1 MKRYLTILV
10 LALLLVA
17 VNIGSAAAAPPDIHY
32 VGFGEN
38 LNGIAARYGVSVEAI
53 MHVNGLANP
62 DMIYVGQP
70 LRIPGPA
77 GYGNPGVLRS
87 PHDGGCASYHVIRT
101 GDTLSGV
108 AWHYGVPVEALLRH
122 NRLYNQDFVY
132 EGQKLCVSAGSS
144 YAPQPANHYN
154 AAPPAGGYYHQVVA
168 GETVTSIAYHYGVE
182 YGSIM
187 RANNL
192 GYGGLIYV
200 GQRLVIPG
208 YHPAPPKLPPPAVPP
223 PALPP
228 AAPPPHPHHDDA
240 YDKIHAA
247 PPPPPHDG
255 GAGEVPNPPD
265 YQTVPASA
273 ELPLASQP
281 IEVAVNGG
289 QSWVGE
295 AFPSVPDP
303 NGIATLVVGTPDKT
317 AVRTVW
323 VQSGDYKVKGELGL
337 VPEFGIDQ
345 FRFGFKYIPPG
356 DYDVWIEDPEAPSD
370 KVQVKIE
377 PAQRVTVEFRK
388 GLAFSGPTFA
398 SPDGWYL
405 ADWDNPSVP
414 NENRGGWSNILV
426 NAPAPGMWIKI
437 RSEGNGYEAK
447 CFTGS
452 KGPGSCDFAGLN
464 AGIYYIWIDG
474 TELTLKTYMDGS
486 AYATFTFARQSVSGD
501 EDLVGPVSYD

>member
-1 MKRYLTILV
+1 MKRYLTILA

-17 VNIGSAAAAPPDIHY
+17 VHAGSAAAAPGAQGGPNIHY
-32 VGFGEN
+32 VGFGDN

-53 MHVNGLANP
+53 MRANGLANP

-77 GYGNPGVLRS
+77 GYGSPGVL
-87 PHDGGCASYHVIRT
+87 PNPQGGGCVSYHLVRA

-108 AWHYGVPVEALLRH
+108 AWQYGVPVEELLRH
-122 NRLYNQDFVY
+122 NRLYSRDIVY
-132 EGQKLCVSAGSS
+132 EGQRLCVSTGSNF
-144 YAPQPANHYN
+144 APQPANYYDL
-154 AAPPAGGYYHQVVA
+154 APPTDGYHHRVVA
-168 GETVTSIAYHYGVE
+168 GETCSSIADRYGVD
-182 YGSIM
+182 YAGII

-192 GYGGLIYV
+192 GYDGAIYV
-200 GQRLVIPG
+200 GQQLMIPG
-208 YHPAPPKLPPPAVPP
+208 YHPAPPQLPPPAVPP
-223 PALPP
+223 P
-228 AAPPPHPHHDDA
+228 HPRYDDA
-240 YDKIHAA
+240 YDKVHDA

-255 GAGEVPNPPD
+255 RAGEVPAAPD
-265 YQTVPASA
+265 YQSVPLKP

-281 IEVAVNGG
+281 IEVVVNGG

-303 NGIATLVVGTPDKT
+303 NEITTLVVGTPDKT
-317 AVRTVW
+317 DVRTVW
-323 VQSGDYKVKGELGL
+323 IQSGDYKVKGELGL
-337 VPEFGIDQ
+337 VPEFGVDQ

-356 DYDVWIEDPEAPSD
+356 DYDVWIEDPETPSD

-377 PAQRVTVEFRK
+377 AGQRVTVEFHK

-405 ADWDNPSVP
+405 ADWNNPSVP
-414 NENRGGWSNILV
+414 HENRGGWSNIVV
-426 NAPAPGMWIKI
+426 NTPAPGLWVRI

-452 KGPGSCDFAGLN
+452 KGPGSCDLAGLN
-464 AGIYYIWIDG
+464 AGIYFIWIDG
-474 TELTLKTYMDGS
+474 TDLTLKTYMDGS
-486 AYATFTFARQSVSGD
+486 AYATFTFARQAVSGD